1 MLKANPARL
10 KNLKESLKLFTAIK
24 KNIYLD
30 RKRKTPK
37 NDDIES
43 CLCRPRGET
52 DTYLPFY
59 VDLHSIQM
67 SHTTV
72 KIAA

>member
-1 MLKANPARL
+1 MLKANPVRL
-10 KNLKESLKLFTAIK
+10 KNLKESLKFFTPIK

-43 CLCRPRGET
+43 CLCRPRGEN
-52 DTYLPFY
+52 DT
-59 VDLHSIQM
+59 
-67 SHTTV
+67 
-72 KIAA
+72 